1 MGSLT
6 LLQIVVAVVASFVGS
21 TVFSTVGFGIGM
33 VAIPIFLLV
42 LDPQTAVVMLNTV
55 EVPLMALMVFQNRSH
70 LKVAETV
77 PIAASGLVGALV
89 GVFILESA
97 DERPLRI
104 SIVALI
110 IALTVVTA
118 FNFRGPI
125 PKPHVVGPIVGFVV
139 GLMLT
144 TLAIGGPILAL
155 FMLALLWQRHA
166 MRGSMSLYFLFIMLT
181 AVFGYA
187 VRGLYTSERVILTAI
202 VTLPVVMGF
211 LLGSRFARNMNERV
225 FRNAAIAVI
234 MVTSLV
240 VLIRELAQLY

>member
-1 MGSLT
+1 
-6 LLQIVVAVVASFVGS
+6 
-21 TVFSTVGFGIGM
+21 
-33 VAIPIFLLV
+33 
-42 LDPQTAVVMLNTV
+42 
-55 EVPLMALMVFQNRSH
+55 
-70 LKVAETV
+70 
-77 PIAASGLVGALV
+77 
-89 GVFILESA
+89 
-97 DERPLRI
+97 
-104 SIVALI
+104 
-110 IALTVVTA
+110 
-118 FNFRGPI
+118 
-125 PKPHVVGPIVGFVV
+125 
-139 GLMLT
+139 MLT

>member
-1 MGSLT
+1 M
-6 LLQIVVAVVASFVGS
+6 QIVVAVVASFVGS

-187 VRGLYTSERVILTAI
+187 VRGLYTSERAILTAI

>member
-1 MGSLT
+1 MDSLA
-6 LLQIVVAVVASFVGS
+6 LVQIVVAVAASFVGS

-33 VAIPIFLLV
+33 VAIPVFLLV

-70 LKVAETV
+70 LKMAETL
-77 PIAASGLVGALV
+77 PIAVSGLAGALV
-89 GVFILESA
+89 GAFILVSA
-97 DERPLRI
+97 NDRPLRI

-110 IALTVVTA
+110 IALTIVTL

-125 PKPHVVGPIVGFVV
+125 PKPHVVGPIIGFVV

-144 TLAIGGPILAL
+144 ALAIGGPLLAL
-155 FMLALLWQRHA
+155 FMLARLWQRHTI
-166 MRGSMSLYFLFIMLT
+166 RGSLSLYFLFIMPT

-187 VRGLYTSERVILTAI
+187 VGGLYTSERVILTAI
-202 VTLPVVMGF
+202 VTAPVVMGF

-234 MVTSLV
+234 IVTSV
-240 VLIRELAQLY
+240 AVLIRELTQL